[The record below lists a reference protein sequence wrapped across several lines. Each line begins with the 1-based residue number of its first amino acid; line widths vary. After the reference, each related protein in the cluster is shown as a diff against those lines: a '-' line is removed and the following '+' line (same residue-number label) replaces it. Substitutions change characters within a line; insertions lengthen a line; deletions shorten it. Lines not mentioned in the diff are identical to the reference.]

1 MPRTTPAP
9 QTKTYILEL
18 NDGNTRKIT
27 VPSHWKLTFGSVVP
41 FTSRNAGHYDTSHRV
56 ALRLYEGSKENL
68 RAVMTDVV
76 SIRDADIVISEKRT
90 SVKRQAAQKQTS
102 QGMKDIVVEARVTE
116 WVNPDD
122 DAERP
127 VPDEFLRLPTSEKGD
142 DGF

>member
-1 MPRTTPAP
+1 MGRTTPPPA
-9 QTKTYILEL
+9 TKTYILEL
-18 NDGNTRKIT
+18 TDGNTRRIT
-27 VPSHWKLTFGSVVP
+27 IPAHWKLTFGSVVP

-56 ALRLYEGSKENL
+56 ALRMYEGNKENL
-68 RAVMTDVV
+68 RAVMTDVT

-127 VPDEFLRLPTSEKGD
+127 VPEEFLKLPGGVK
-142 DGF
+142 DGEGF